1 MGKRNGIIVREGL
14 PFILPLVL
22 LTAAAA
28 LMGGGA
34 SALVLGAV
42 TVFVIA
48 FFRNPG
54 RETPDDRKLVISPAD
69 GRVIRIET
77 VDGQELIPGSLK
89 KVSIF
94 MNVFNVHVNRIPYD
108 GAVSAIRYRP
118 GKFLSADLDKASE
131 QNERTS
137 VLLKTWDG
145 REILTVQIAGLVARR
160 IVCWLKEGMAVRA
173 GERFGLIRFGSRL
186 EVFLPDD
193 ATVLVRLGDKVR
205 AGQTPIGRMP

>member
-1 MGKRNGIIVREGL
+1 MDVINGH
-14 PFILPLVL
+14 
-22 LTAAAA
+22 
-28 LMGGGA
+28 
-34 SALVLGAV
+34 
-42 TVFVIA
+42 
-48 FFRNPG
+48 
-54 RETPDDRKLVISPAD
+54 
-69 GRVIRIET
+69 
-77 VDGQELIPGSLK
+77 
-89 KVSIF
+89 VS
-94 MNVFNVHVNRIPYD
+94 RIPYD

>member
-48 FFRNPG
+48 FFRNPE

>member
-22 LTAAAA
+22 LTALAV

-34 SALVLGAV
+34 SVFVLGAV

-48 FFRNPG
+48 FFRNPE
-54 RETPDDRKLVISPAD
+54 REAPADRKLVISPAD

-77 VDGQELIPGSLK
+77 VDAQELIPGTLK

-118 GKFLSADLDKASE
+118 GKFLSANLDKASE
-131 QNERTS
+131 QNERTA
-137 VLLKTWDG
+137 VLVRTWDD
-145 REILTVQIAGLVARR
+145 REILTVQIAGLIARR

-193 ATVLVRLGDKVR
+193 ATVLVQTGDKVR

>member
-22 LTAAAA
+22 LTAVAA

-48 FFRNPG
+48 FFRNPE
-54 RETPDDRKLVISPAD
+54 RQTPADRKLVISPAD

-77 VDGQELIPGSLK
+77 VNGQELVPGTLK

-108 GAVSAIRYRP
+108 GTVSAIRYRP

-131 QNERTS
+131 QNERTA
-137 VLLKTWDG
+137 VLVKTWDD
-145 REILTVQIAGLVARR
+145 REILTVQIAGIVARR

-186 EVFLPDD
+186 EVLLPDD

>member
-42 TVFVIA
+42 TAFVIA
-48 FFRNPG
+48 FFRNPE

-89 KVSIF
+89 KISIF

-118 GKFLSADLDKASE
+118 GRFLSADLDKASE